1 MMYMIVLDNRSNDV
15 LVKERVEA
23 AIKTMGN
30 WSNRMSD
37 VWLLETNTR
46 GARAIRDTLRQFV
59 TDKDRLFVARI
70 TRNWAGRNMGEG
82 FPEWMQRRDFGT
94 FTEQS

>member
-23 AIKTMGN
+23 AVKTMGN

-59 TDKDRLFVARI
+59 SDKDRLFVARI

-82 FPEWMQRRDFGT
+82 FPEWMQRRDFGA
-94 FTEQS
+94 FTKQS